1 MKHDLP
7 ARRTDRIEECIYTVR
22 GQRVMLDADLA
33 RLYGVTTKR
42 LNEQVKRN
50 RERFP
55 DDFLF
60 QLTQEEALE
69 LWCSR
74 SQIATL
80 KRGQNIKYLPYAFT
94 EHGAI
99 MGASVLNSPPPRCHS
114 ELVET
119 AAGRLSCDG
128 KSPSSQTRYRME
140 LKDRL
145 NLQAESDETPLS
157 FAANAVIVDILR
169 RFMDIIDPPA
179 LPVPPKKGIGF
190 HVKESRA
197 RYRIRRKEARR

>member
-1 MKHDLP
+1 MKEDLP

-33 RLYGVTTKR
+33 AVYGVTTKR

-50 RERFP
+50 SDRFP

-60 QLTQEEALE
+60 QLTQEEVLE
-69 LWCSR
+69 LWRSR

-80 KRGQNIKYLPYAFT
+80 KRGQNIKYVPYAFT

-99 MGASVLNSPPPRCHS
+99 MAANVLNSPPRRCHS
-114 ELVET
+114 EPVEES
-119 AAGRLSCDG
+119 L
-128 KSPSSQTRYRME
+128 SSQTQYRME
-140 LKDRL
+140 LKERL
-145 NLQAESDETPLS
+145 DVQD
-157 FAANAVIVDILR
+157 AVIVDIL
-169 RFMDIIDPPA
+169 DPPA

-190 HVKESRA
+190 HAKESPA
-197 RYRIRRKEARR
+197 RSMVRRKEARRNEHWDELWTTS